1 MRLMANNIAA
11 LTLFIALALPS
22 LAANEVVEPPLEML
36 VNWEANEVPANLT
49 LYYDTDGDKEADI
62 AFAHP
67 IMATNLGVSCNATVV
82 EDEVYWVISS
92 CPQEHATDYFVFKQ
106 WTLYK
111 YVGEA
116 WQAPFNSSGDYE
128 RTGTGSIRESEQVS
142 WNQNAEGDEESC
154 SGD

>member
-1 MRLMANNIAA
+1 MANNIAA
-11 LTLFIALALPS
+11 LTLFFALALPS

-36 VNWEANEVPANLT
+36 VNWEANEIPANLT

-67 IMATNLGVSCNATVV
+67 IMATNLGVSCNAKVV
-82 EDEVYWVISS
+82 EDEFYMVIST
-92 CPQEHATDYFVFKQ
+92 CPSEHATDYFVFKQ

-116 WQAPFNSSGDYE
+116 WQAPFYSSKDYE
-128 RTGTGSIRESEQVS
+128 RTRTRGIRESEQIS
-142 WNQNAEGDEESC
+142 WNKNAGGDEKSC
-154 SGD
+154 SGN